1 MGVDDLA
8 ALNASLAQA
17 TASRIEAQARYQ
29 QSGRAGASAEAL
41 SNSAINSLRQR
52 RAELAAEYRRL
63 MTQFEP
69 GYPAAQAIQAQI
81 TQLDRS
87 IASEEGRVT
96 SSRSEEHTSELQ
108 SLMRN

>member
-17 TASRIEAQARYQ
+17 TASRIDAQARYQ

-41 SNSAINSLRQR
+41 SNSAIHSLRHR

-63 MTQFEP
+63 MTQFAP
-69 GYPAAQAIQAQI
+69 GYPAAQAIQPQL
-81 TQLDRS
+81 TQLAPTMPTD
-87 IASEEGRVT
+87 EGRVT
-96 SSRSEEHTSELQ
+96 QPLRADCSGQ
-108 SLMRN
+108 QKKN